1 MGEGG
6 GLGGGGWLAG
16 RVADFMGPTRNVTK
30 NPEGIK
36 NQFRKILVAP

>member
-6 GLGGGGWLAG
+6 GGGGLAG
-16 RVADFMGPTRNVTK
+16 WVADFMGPTRNVTK
-30 NPEGIK
+30 NPERIK